1 VNEALY
7 RALLDAQLSGEDVA
21 ARLQVDPKTVRC
33 WLDGRMPYLRHRWA
47 LARLVGMDE
56 ADIWPQ
62 LRSARSRPSEV
73 VAVYPHRDS
82 VPPGEWLSLFRGARR
97 EAGVLADSEFLL
109 ADGLAL
115 PALLGSLARAG
126 VRVRVCLADPATPEG
141 QQPGPERL
149 GASPLTTAAVR
160 QALDPADLRVH
171 GAGDYHTICYAD
183 DDLMVAQHAYGV
195 PDSQAPVLRL
205 RRAADG
211 DMASAYLGSF
221 ERIWIDAR
229 ALE

>member
-1 VNEALY
+1 VNETLY

-47 LARLVGMDE
+47 LARLVGTDE
-56 ADIWPQ
+56 ADLWPQ

-73 VAVYPHRDS
+73 VAIHPHRDS

-97 EAGVLADSEFLL
+97 EAGVLADNEFLL

-115 PALLGSLARAG
+115 PALLGSLATVG
-126 VRVRVCLADPATPEG
+126 VRVRVCLADPATLKVQE
-141 QQPGPERL
+141 PGRERL
-149 GASPLTTAAVR
+149 VVSPLPAAAVR
-160 QALDPADLRVH
+160 RALDPADLRVH
-171 GAGDYHTICYAD
+171 GAGAYHTICYAD

-195 PDSQAPVLRL
+195 PDGQAPVLRL

-221 ERIWIDAR
+221 ERVWVDAQG
-229 ALE
+229 LE